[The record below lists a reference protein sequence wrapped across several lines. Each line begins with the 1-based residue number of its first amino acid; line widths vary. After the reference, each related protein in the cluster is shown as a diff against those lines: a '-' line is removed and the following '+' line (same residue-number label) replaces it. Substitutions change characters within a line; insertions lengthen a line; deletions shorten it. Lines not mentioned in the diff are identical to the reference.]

1 MKTIKKSN
9 IDSKKLEIIEDLV
22 NHCFQNGTERIILA
36 GNWTNDGE
44 MLLKRLFFVRESAT
58 IVGSDEESVFNR
70 NRKFKSMYHINETIV
85 QETPFIATNYVIFIT
100 SNATLSL
107 ALNNIRSLVSWNYQ
121 AFFLI
126 VNQNSTDGCGS
137 VRTYL
142 NTVWSFNVLSAV
154 LLCYESNHKYSLYTF
169 NPFASVAPSFW
180 KSVEYHDDFQKDDG
194 WTIFNHALDAGI
206 TDHSQCMEI
215 KFDKTKNLHGYTIKA
230 GVTVYEDIKILHDE
244 QKIELDLYHGE
255 KKKIT
260 GMLWSHLNATL
271 NVSFYP
277 SMCTYDENHEFCGI
291 MKDVMT
297 SRVDYIMNELYQRDF
312 WKQQSY
318 PHSSSGVCVVA
329 STIPVTSTEKFLLVF
344 TYKFWLTI
352 LTASIGSAVLLMYL
366 LKQNIVYASLEFL
379 RMILCPPSMQQPQD
393 QSGRIFFAVLIFLTM
408 AINAY
413 FQSRLS
419 AMYTAPDTDPAI
431 ETIEDL
437 EKSNLEV
444 HGSNNFR
451 EFFYRSVIYDRF
463 RTNSLSNCT
472 KELEAGE
479 YKSCIYACPLKYLI
493 NETHSTHI
501 AKHRMKELF
510 RVFITREDWPL
521 LPRFDQILRR
531 MSESGFFQLYYERR
545 DLFLQKHAPRR
556 KKAQSY
562 KLSLK
567 HIAIAF
573 YALTGG
579 LVLASAAFIAEVFVS
594 IVNAKINIA
603 SFCK

>member
-1 MKTIKKSN
+1 MKLNCGIIYVCLCLKLYTCQAMMKTIKKSN
-9 IDSKKLEIIEDLV
+9 IDSKKLEIIEDMV

-58 IVGSDEESVFNR
+58 IVGSDEESVFSR

-85 QETPFIATNYVIFIT
+85 QETPFIATIYVIFIA

-154 LLCYESNHKYSLYTF
+154 LLCYESNNKYSLYTF

-180 KSVEYHDDFQKDDG
+180 KSVEYHDDFQKNDG

-206 TDHSQCMEI
+206 THHSQCMEI
-215 KFDKTKNLHGYTIKA
+215 KFDKTKNLHGYTIKT

-244 QKIELDLYHGE
+244 QKIELDRYHGE

-277 SMCTYDENHEFCGI
+277 SICTYDENHEFCGI

-297 SRVDYIMNELYQRDF
+297 SRVDYILNELYQRDF

-379 RMILCPPSMQQPQD
+379 RMILCPPSMQPPQD
-393 QSGRIFFAVLIFLTM
+393 QS
-408 AINAY
+408 
-413 FQSRLS
+413 
-419 AMYTAPDTDPAI
+419 
-431 ETIEDL
+431 
-437 EKSNLEV
+437 
-444 HGSNNFR
+444 
-451 EFFYRSVIYDRF
+451 
-463 RTNSLSNCT
+463 
-472 KELEAGE
+472 ELEAGE

-531 MSESGFFQLYYERR
+531 MSESGFFQLFYERR

-556 KKAQSY
+556 KKEQSY

-594 IVNAKINIA
+594 IVNAKIDIA